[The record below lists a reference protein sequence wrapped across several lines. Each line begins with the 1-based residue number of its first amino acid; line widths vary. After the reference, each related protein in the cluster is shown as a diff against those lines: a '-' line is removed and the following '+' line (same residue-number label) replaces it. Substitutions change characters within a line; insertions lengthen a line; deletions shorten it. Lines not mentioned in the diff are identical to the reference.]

1 MNRFRTLRHALLAL
15 SLMPSALLAAD
26 AADPVNRLH
35 AGLTEA
41 MNRSAKLGCEGR
53 IQLLGPVVDDSF
65 NLPLIAEKTLRRHWK
80 TLDDAQHARFTTAL
94 RTSVVSTY
102 ATEFAKANS
111 VRFETG
117 KTDTLPGGDSVVHAR
132 LLPAEG
138 DPVSLDY
145 VLKQNGERWQ
155 IVNVL
160 AEGVSDLALRAT
172 QYDGIIKGE
181 GFDALVKKLDS
192 QTQAQK
198 ARCS

>member
-1 MNRFRTLRHALLAL
+1 MNRLRTLRQALLAL
-15 SLMPSALLAAD
+15 SLFPAVLFAAD
-26 AADPVNRLH
+26 ATDPVNHLH

-41 MNRSAKLGCEGR
+41 MNRATKLGCEGR

-80 TLDDAQHARFTTAL
+80 TLDDGQRTRFTTTL
-94 RTSVVSTY
+94 RSSVVSTY
-102 ATEFAKANS
+102 ATEFSKPGS
-111 VRFETG
+111 VKFETG
-117 KTDTLPGGDSVVHAR
+117 KTDTLPGGDVVVHAR

-172 QYDGIIKGE
+172 QYDGIMKAD
-181 GFDALVKKLDS
+181 GFDALIKKLES